1 MFTHLHT
8 HSCYSLMR
16 GASQLEALV
25 VAARRH
31 SMTHLALTDTNGFY
45 GLPNFLETARKHGIE
60 PIAGVQVTSRDGE
73 AVLLAR
79 TPEAYPHLSE
89 LVSRRHLEETFSLTA
104 ALAENLPGVVVL
116 SADLELLSQLQ
127 GRAELYVEIR
137 PGSAGKA
144 PLRFAREHQ
153 LPRVATNAV
162 YFAEPDGY
170 SLHRLLRA
178 IDLNSTLADL
188 PKDEMVQPGQWL
200 KPTRQMA
207 AHFPHCP
214 EALAEAI
221 HLARRCH
228 TGWKFSGQIFPS
240 YRDQKQDHFHLLRQ
254 RCLEGVNWRYGEMSP
269 AVAERLE
276 EELSLIQD
284 KGFTDYFLV
293 VADIIHKSPI
303 TCGRGSAAASLV
315 SYLLGITHVDPVR
328 HQLFF
333 GRFLSA
339 KRRDFPDIDVDFPWD
354 ERDEVLDFVKRTYGS
369 ERTAMVTNHVGFRSR
384 AAVREVAKVYGI
396 PPAEIKQ
403 VTKRLSFFGRPTKIQ
418 QRMIRHPKF
427 QNVHLEP
434 PWPEILQLASRLNG
448 IPRHL
453 SVHCGGTI
461 IVPDKVS
468 RYVPVQRAPKGV
480 RIIQWEKDQAEAAG
494 LVKIDLLGNRSLA
507 VIRDALAAI
516 RDNTGRNISYAQ
528 FNPLDD
534 PRTQRLI
541 ARGETMGVF
550 YVESPAMRQLQQ
562 MTGRGDYEH
571 LVIHSSIIRP
581 AANQYI
587 LEYVRRLK
595 GAPYKSVHPL
605 LDEALTETYGIM
617 VYQEDVSQIAMKLA
631 GFDAADADTLRKVLS
646 KKSKEQLSD
655 YRNRFY
661 KGCRRRGV
669 SSRVIDAVWE
679 MIESFGGYSFC
690 KPHSASYA
698 LVSFKSAYLKAHY
711 PAEFMAAVISN
722 GGGYYSTFAYISETR
737 RLGLQVLGPDVN
749 ASDINYQ
756 GKDRALRVGLMQL
769 KGMPQDVLETI
780 INERSRNGPFRSLD
794 AFCQR
799 TAPEPAAA
807 RILVQSGTLDSIAGG
822 LNRPQMLW
830 RFYGEGRNKAVG
842 DSFSLLP
849 NGAVSVEW
857 PQVRDYNHLTKLSH
871 ERETLGFILS
881 VHPLR
886 LFSQKIAASGRRIV
900 PANQLHQHVGRR
912 VTLAAWS
919 ITGKEVIT
927 RNGDPMEF
935 ISFEDETAIFE
946 TTFFPKA
953 YQRFCQILDMNR
965 AYLLTGRV
973 EEQHGTVSLN
983 VADVRRL

>member
-1 MFTHLHT
+1 
-8 HSCYSLMR
+8 MR

-25 VAARRH
+25 LAARH
-31 SMTHLALTDTNGFY
+31 HGMTHLALTDTNGFY
-45 GLPNFLETARKHGIE
+45 GLPNFLETARKNGIA
-60 PIAGVQVTSRDGE
+60 PIVGVQVTAQDGE

-79 TPEAYPHLSE
+79 TPEAYPQLSE
-89 LVSRRHLEETFSLTA
+89 LVTRRHLEEKFSLKQ
-104 ALAENLPGVVVL
+104 ALAADLSDVAIL
-116 SADLELLSQLQ
+116 SADLDLLTSLQ
-127 GRAELYVEIR
+127 GRAELYVEIH
-137 PGSAGKA
+137 PGPAGEA
-144 PLRFAREHQ
+144 PLRFARERR
-153 LPRVATNAV
+153 LPRVATNGV
-162 YFAEPDGY
+162 YFAEPSDY

-178 IDLNSTLADL
+178 IDLNATLADL
-188 PKDEMVQPGQWL
+188 PADEVVKPEQWL
-200 KPTRQMA
+200 KPTAQMA

-221 HLARRCH
+221 HLAHRCQ
-228 TGWKFSGQIFPS
+228 TDWGFNGQIFPR
-240 YRDQKQDHFHLLRQ
+240 YRDQEQDHFHLLRQ
-254 RCLEGVNWRYGEMSP
+254 RCLDGVKWRYGDMSP

-276 EELSLIQD
+276 EELSLIRV

-293 VADIIHKSPI
+293 VADIVKQTPI

-315 SYLLGITHVDPVR
+315 SYLLGVTHVDPIR
-328 HQLFF
+328 HRLFF
-333 GRFLSA
+333 GRFLSPN
-339 KRRDFPDIDVDFPWD
+339 RQDFPDIDVDFPWD
-354 ERDEVLDFVKRTYGS
+354 ERDAVLDSVERTYGI

-403 VTKRLSFFGRPTKIQ
+403 VTKRLSYFGRPTRIQ

-427 QNVHLEP
+427 RNVQLDP
-434 PWPEILQLASRLNG
+434 PWPEILQLAGRLSG

-461 IVPDKVS
+461 IVPDRVS
-468 RYVPVQRAPKGV
+468 RYVPVQRAAKGV
-480 RIIQWEKDQAEAAG
+480 RVIQWEKDQAEAAG

-507 VIRDALAAI
+507 VIRDTLKAVRA
-516 RDNTGRNISYAQ
+516 NTGEDIPYAQ
-528 FNPLDD
+528 LNPLAD
-534 PRTQRLI
+534 PATQRLI
-541 ARGETMGVF
+541 ARGDTMGVF

-595 GAPYKSVHPL
+595 GAPYKSIHPL
-605 LDEALTETYGIM
+605 LDEVLTETYGIM

-631 GFDAADADTLRKVLS
+631 GFDAAEADTLRKVLS
-646 KKSKEQLSD
+646 KKSREHLSD

-669 SSRVIDAVWE
+669 SRRVIDTVWE
-679 MIESFGGYSFC
+679 MIKSFGGYSFC

-722 GGGYYSTFAYISETR
+722 GGGYYSTFAYISEAR
-737 RLGLQVLGPDVN
+737 RLGLRVLGPDVN
-749 ASDINYQ
+749 ASDIHYQ
-756 GKDRALRVGLMQL
+756 GKDRTLRVGLMQL
-769 KGMPQDVLETI
+769 QGMSQDVLETI
-780 INERSRNGPFRSLD
+780 VKERRQNGPFRSLD
-794 AFCQR
+794 NFCQR
-799 TAPEPAAA
+799 IVPETAAA
-807 RILVQSGTLDSIAGG
+807 RILVQSGALDSIAGR

-830 RFYGEGRNKAVG
+830 RFYSQGRNEAVG
-842 DSFSLLP
+842 NSFSLLP
-849 NGAVSVEW
+849 SETHTVKW
-857 PQVRDYNHLTKLSH
+857 PQVSDYDRLTKLSH
-871 ERETLGFILS
+871 ERETLGCILS

-886 LFSQKIAASGRRIV
+886 SYGPKIVASGCRVV
-900 PANQLHQHVGRR
+900 PADQLPRHVGRR

-927 RNGDPMEF
+927 RKGDPMEF
-935 ISFEDETAIFE
+935 VSFEDETAIFE

-965 AYLLTGRV
+965 AYLLSGQVQEQQGAMSVNV
-973 EEQHGTVSLN
+973 EHI
-983 VADVRRL
+983 RRL

>member
-1 MFTHLHT
+1 
-8 HSCYSLMR
+8 MR
-16 GASQLEALV
+16 GASQLEALIA
-25 VAARRH
+25 AARRH

-45 GLPNFLETARKHGIE
+45 GLPNFLEIARKHGIA
-60 PIAGVQVTSRDGE
+60 PIVGVQVTAQDGE

-104 ALAENLPGVVVL
+104 ALAEDLPGVVVL
-116 SADLELLSQLQ
+116 SADLELLTQLQ
-127 GRAELYVEIR
+127 SRTELYVEIR
-137 PGSAGKA
+137 PGSAGEA

-162 YFAEPDGY
+162 YFAEPDDY
-170 SLHRLLRA
+170 FLHRLLRA
-178 IDLNSTLADL
+178 IDLNTTLADL
-188 PKDEMVQPGQWL
+188 PEDEVVQPGQWL
-200 KPTRQMA
+200 KPTAQIA
-207 AHFPHCP
+207 VHFPHCP

-221 HLARRCH
+221 HLAHRCH
-228 TGWKFSGQIFPS
+228 TDWRFRGQIFPH
-240 YRDQKQDHFHLLRQ
+240 YRDQEHDHFHLLRQ
-254 RCLEGVNWRYGEMSP
+254 RCLEGVKWRYGEMTQ
-269 AVAERLE
+269 AVADRLE
-276 EELSLIQD
+276 EELALIRD

-293 VADIIHKSPI
+293 VADIVHQSPI

-315 SYLLGITHVDPVR
+315 SYLLGITHVDPIR
-328 HQLFF
+328 HRLFF

-339 KRRDFPDIDVDFPWD
+339 NRRDFPDIDVDFPWD
-354 ERDEVLDFVKRTYGS
+354 ERDEVLDSVKRTYGE

-403 VTKRLSFFGRPTKIQ
+403 VTRRLSFFGRPTRIQ
-418 QRMIRHPKF
+418 ERMIRHPKF
-427 QNVHLEP
+427 QNVHLEE

-461 IVPDKVS
+461 IVPDQVS

-507 VIRDALAAI
+507 VIRDTLAAI
-516 RDNTGRNISYAQ
+516 RANTGKDISYAHL
-528 FNPLDD
+528 NPLDD
-534 PRTQRLI
+534 PATQRLI
-541 ARGETMGVF
+541 ARGKTMGVF

-562 MTGRGDYEH
+562 MTGRGDYEY

-587 LEYVRRLK
+587 LEYVHRLK
-595 GAPYKSVHPL
+595 GAPYKSIHPL
-605 LDEALTETYGIM
+605 LDEVLTDTYGIM

-631 GFDAADADTLRKVLS
+631 GFDAAEADTLRKVLS
-646 KKSKEQLSD
+646 KKSKERLAD

-661 KGCRRRGV
+661 KGCHRRGV
-669 SSRVIDAVWE
+669 SRRVIDAVWE

-698 LVSFKSAYLKAHY
+698 LVSYKSAYLKAHY

-722 GGGYYSTFAYISETR
+722 GGGYYSTCAYISEAR

-749 ASDINYQ
+749 ASDIHYR

-769 KGMPQDVLETI
+769 QGMVQDVLETI
-780 INERSRNGPFRSLD
+780 VKERRRNGPFRSLD
-794 AFCQR
+794 DFWQR
-799 TAPEPAAA
+799 ISPEPSAA
-807 RILVQSGTLDSIAGG
+807 RILVQSGTLDRIAAG

-830 RFYGEGRNKAVG
+830 RFYGEGRDKAVG

-857 PQVRDYNHLTKLSH
+857 PQVQDYDDSTRLSH

-886 LFSQKIAASGRRIV
+886 LYSRKIGASGRRIV
-900 PANQLHQHVGRR
+900 PANQLHRNVGRR

-919 ITGKEVIT
+919 ITGKEVLT

-935 ISFEDETAIFE
+935 VSFEDETAIFE

-983 VADVRRL
+983 VADVHRL

>member
-1 MFTHLHT
+1 MFVHLHT

-16 GASQLEALV
+16 GASQLESLV
-25 VAARRH
+25 VTARRH
-31 SMTHLALTDTNGFY
+31 GMTHLALTDTNGFY
-45 GLPNFLETARKHGIE
+45 GLPNFLETARKHGIA
-60 PIAGVQVTSRDGE
+60 PIVGVQVTARDGE

-104 ALAENLPGVVVL
+104 ALAADLPGVVVL
-116 SADLELLSQLQ
+116 SADLKLLAQLQ
-127 GRAELYVEIR
+127 DRTELYVEIR
-137 PGSAGKA
+137 PGSAGET

-162 YFAEPDGY
+162 YFAEPDDH

-178 IDLNSTLADL
+178 IDLNTTLADL
-188 PKDEMVQPGQWL
+188 PAHEVVQPGQWL
-200 KPTRQMA
+200 KPTARMA

-221 HLARRCH
+221 HLARRCY
-228 TGWKFSGQIFPS
+228 TDWKFSGQIFPH
-240 YRDQKQDHFHLLRQ
+240 YRDQQQDHFYILRQ
-254 RCLEGVNWRYGEMSP
+254 RCLEGVKWRYGEMNP

-276 EELSLIQD
+276 EELTLIQD

-293 VADIIHKSPI
+293 VADIVREAPI

-315 SYLLGITHVDPVR
+315 SYLLGITHVDPIR

-339 KRRDFPDIDVDFPWD
+339 NRRDFPDIDVDFPWD
-354 ERDEVLDFVKRTYGS
+354 ERDAVLESLELNYGNQ
-369 ERTAMVTNHVGFRSR
+369 RIAMVANHVGFRSR
-384 AAVREVAKVYGI
+384 GAVREVAKVYGI

-403 VTKRLSFFGRPTKIQ
+403 VTRRLSFFGKPTRIQ
-418 QRMIRHPKF
+418 QRMARHPKF
-427 QNVHLEP
+427 HNIHLEP

-448 IPRHL
+448 IPHHL

-461 IVPDKVS
+461 IVPDQVR
-468 RYVPVQRAPKGV
+468 RYVPVQRAAKGV
-480 RIIQWEKDQAEAAG
+480 QIIQWEKDQAEAAG

-507 VIRDALAAI
+507 VIRDTLEAI
-516 RDNTGRNISYAQ
+516 RVNTGRNISYAHL
-528 FNPLDD
+528 NPLDD
-534 PRTQRLI
+534 PATQRLI
-541 ARGETMGVF
+541 ARGDTMGVF

-562 MTGRGDYEH
+562 MTGRGDYDH
-571 LVIHSSIIRP
+571 LIIHSSIIRP

-587 LEYVRRLK
+587 LEYVQRLK
-595 GAPYKSVHPL
+595 GAPYKSIHPL
-605 LDEALTETYGIM
+605 LDEVLTETYGIM

-631 GFDAADADTLRKVLS
+631 GFDAAEADTLRKVLS
-646 KKSKEQLSD
+646 KKSKERLAD

-669 SSRVIDAVWE
+669 SRLVIDAVWE

-722 GGGYYSTFAYISETR
+722 GGGYYSTFAYISEAR

-749 ASDINYQ
+749 ASDIHYR
-756 GKDRALRVGLMQL
+756 GKDRTLRVGLMQL
-769 KGMPQDVLETI
+769 QGLSQSVQKI
-780 INERSRNGPFRSLD
+780 IVRDRRRNGPFRSLD
-794 AFCQR
+794 DFCRR
-799 TAPEPAAA
+799 TSPEPSAA
-807 RILVQSGTLDSIAGG
+807 RILVQAGALDSIADG

-830 RFYGEGRNKAVG
+830 RFYGEGRDKAVG

-849 NGAVSVEW
+849 NGTFSVEW
-857 PQVRDYNHLTKLSH
+857 PQVQDYDRSTKLSH
-871 ERETLGFILS
+871 ERETLGCILS

-886 LFSQKIAASGRRIV
+886 LYSRKIASSGRRIV
-900 PANQLHQHVGRR
+900 PANQLHRYVGRR
-912 VTLAAWS
+912 VALAAWS
-919 ITGKEVIT
+919 ITGKEVLT

-935 ISFEDETAIFE
+935 VSFEDETAIFE

-973 EEQHGTVSLN
+973 EEQHGTASLN
-983 VADVRRL
+983 VADVQRL

>member
-1 MFTHLHT
+1 MFTHLHV

-16 GASQLEALV
+16 GASQLESLV

-31 SMTHLALTDTNGFY
+31 GMTHLALTDTNGFY
-45 GLPNFLETARKHGIE
+45 GLPNFLEVARKHGID
-60 PIAGVQVTSRDGE
+60 PIVGVQVTARDSE

-89 LVSRRHLEETFSLTA
+89 LVSRRHLEETFSLTTT
-104 ALAENLPGVVVL
+104 LAEDLPDVAVL
-116 SADLELLSQLQ
+116 SADLELLTQLQ

-137 PGSAGKA
+137 PGSAGEA

-162 YFAEPDGY
+162 YFAEPDDY

-178 IDLNSTLADL
+178 IDLNTTLTDL
-188 PKDEMVQPGQWL
+188 PEDEVIQPGQWL

-214 EALAEAI
+214 ETLAEAI
-221 HLARRCH
+221 HLARRCY
-228 TGWKFSGQIFPS
+228 TDWRFSGQIFPH
-240 YRDQKQDHFHLLRQ
+240 YRDQEQDHFHLLRQ
-254 RCLEGVNWRYGEMSP
+254 RCLEGVKWRYGEMNQ

-276 EELSLIQD
+276 EELALIWD

-293 VADIIHKSPI
+293 VADIVHHSPI

-315 SYLLGITHVDPVR
+315 SYLLGITHVDPIR
-328 HQLFF
+328 HRLFF

-339 KRRDFPDIDVDFPWD
+339 NRRDFPDIDVDFPWD
-354 ERDEVLDFVKRTYGS
+354 ERDDVLDFVKRTYGG

-403 VTKRLSFFGRPTKIQ
+403 VTKRLSFFGRPTKIR
-418 QRMIRHPKF
+418 QRMSRHPKF

-434 PWPEILQLASRLNG
+434 PWPEILQLASRLTG
-448 IPRHL
+448 IPRYL

-461 IVPDKVS
+461 IVPDQVS
-468 RYVPVQRAPKGV
+468 RYVPVQRAAKGV
-480 RIIQWEKDQAEAAG
+480 QIIQWEKDQAEAAG

-507 VIRDALAAI
+507 VIRDTLVAI
-516 RDNTGRNISYAQ
+516 RTNTGKNISYAQ
-528 FNPLDD
+528 FNPLAD
-534 PRTQRLI
+534 PRTQKLI

-562 MTGRGDYEH
+562 MTSRGDYDH

-595 GAPYKSVHPL
+595 GAPSKSVHPL
-605 LDEALTETYGIM
+605 LDEALSETYGIM

-631 GFDAADADTLRKVLS
+631 GFDAAEADTLRKILS

-661 KGCRRRGV
+661 KGCHRCGV
-669 SSRVIDAVWE
+669 SRRVIDAVWE

-722 GGGYYSTFAYISETR
+722 GGGTILLSLTF
-737 RLGLQVLGPDVN
+737 Q
-749 ASDINYQ
+749 
-756 GKDRALRVGLMQL
+756 K
-769 KGMPQDVLETI
+769 QDVW
-780 INERSRNGPFRSLD
+780 
-794 AFCQR
+794 AFGCWGR
-799 TAPEPAAA
+799 T
-807 RILVQSGTLDSIAGG
+807 ST
-822 LNRPQMLW
+822 
-830 RFYGEGRNKAVG
+830 
-842 DSFSLLP
+842 
-849 NGAVSVEW
+849 
-857 PQVRDYNHLTKLSH
+857 
-871 ERETLGFILS
+871 
-881 VHPLR
+881 
-886 LFSQKIAASGRRIV
+886 
-900 PANQLHQHVGRR
+900 
-912 VTLAAWS
+912 
-919 ITGKEVIT
+919 
-927 RNGDPMEF
+927 
-935 ISFEDETAIFE
+935 TAIS
-946 TTFFPKA
+946 TTGA
-953 YQRFCQILDMNR
+953 R
-965 AYLLTGRV
+965 TGLY
-973 EEQHGTVSLN
+973 GLG
-983 VADVRRL
+983 

>member
-1 MFTHLHT
+1 
-8 HSCYSLMR
+8 MR

-25 VAARRH
+25 LAARRH

-45 GLPNFLETARKHGIE
+45 GLPNFLETARKHGIA
-60 PIAGVQVTSRDGE
+60 PIVGVQVTARDGE
-73 AVLLAR
+73 AILLAR

-104 ALAENLPGVVVL
+104 ALAEDLPGVAIL
-116 SADLELLSQLQ
+116 SADLELLAQLQ

-137 PGSAGKA
+137 PGSDGEA
-144 PLRFAREHQ
+144 PLRFAREKQ

-162 YFAEPDGY
+162 YFADPDDY

-178 IDLNSTLADL
+178 IDLNTTLADL
-188 PKDEMVQPGQWL
+188 PADEVVQPGQWL
-200 KPTRQMA
+200 KSTGQIA
-207 AHFPHCP
+207 THFPHCP

-228 TGWKFSGQIFPS
+228 TDWRFSGQIFPH
-240 YRDQKQDHFHLLRQ
+240 YRDQEQDHFHILRQ
-254 RCLEGVNWRYGEMSP
+254 RCLKGVTWRYGEMSP

-276 EELSLIQD
+276 EELSLIRD

-293 VADIIHKSPI
+293 VADIVHQSPI

-315 SYLLGITHVDPVR
+315 SYLLGITHVDPIR
-328 HQLFF
+328 HRLFF

-339 KRRDFPDIDVDFPWD
+339 NRRDFPDIDVDFPWD
-354 ERDEVLDFVKRTYGS
+354 ERDEVLDFVERTYGD

-418 QRMIRHPKF
+418 ERMIRHPKF
-427 QNVHLEP
+427 RNVRLEP
-434 PWPEILQLASRLNG
+434 PWPEILQLASQLNG
-448 IPRHL
+448 VPRHL

-461 IVPDKVS
+461 IVPDQVS

-507 VIRDALAAI
+507 VIRDTLGAI
-516 RDNTGRNISYAQ
+516 RANTGQTISYAQ
-528 FNPLDD
+528 LNPLDD
-534 PRTQRLI
+534 PATWRLI

-595 GAPYKSVHPL
+595 GAPYKSIHPL
-605 LDEALTETYGIM
+605 LDEILTETYGIM

-631 GFDAADADTLRKVLS
+631 GFDPAEADTLRKVLS
-646 KKSKEQLSD
+646 KKSKERLSD

-661 KGCRRRGV
+661 KGCRQRHVNR
-669 SSRVIDAVWE
+669 RVIDAVWE

-722 GGGYYSTFAYISETR
+722 GGGYYSTFAYISEAR

-749 ASDINYQ
+749 SSDINYR
-756 GKDRALRVGLMQL
+756 GEDRILRVGLMQL
-769 KGMPQDVLETI
+769 QGISRDIPETI
-780 INERSRNGPFRSLD
+780 VKERSQNGPFRSLD
-794 AFCQR
+794 DFCQR
-799 TAPEPAAA
+799 VAPEPAAA
-807 RILVQSGTLDSIAGG
+807 RILVQSGALDCIAGG

-830 RFYGEGRNKAVG
+830 RFYGEGRDKAVG

-857 PQVRDYNHLTKLSH
+857 PQVQDYDRSTRLSH
-871 ERETLGFILS
+871 QRETLGFILS
-881 VHPLR
+881 FHPLR
-886 LFSQKIAASGRRIV
+886 LYSRKIGASGRRIV
-900 PANQLHQHVGRR
+900 PANQLHRHVGRR
-912 VTLAAWS
+912 VSLAAWS
-919 ITGKEVIT
+919 ITGKEVLT

-935 ISFEDETAIFE
+935 VSFEDETAIFE
-946 TTFFPKA
+946 TTFFPRV

-973 EEQHGTVSLN
+973 QEQHGAVSVN
-983 VADVRRL
+983 VEHVRRL

>member
-1 MFTHLHT
+1 
-8 HSCYSLMR
+8 MR

-25 VAARRH
+25 LAARRH

-45 GLPNFLETARKHGIE
+45 GLPNFLEVARKHGIA
-60 PIAGVQVTSRDGE
+60 PIVGVQVAAQDAE

-89 LVSRRHLEETFSLTA
+89 LVSRRHLEEAFSLTA
-104 ALAENLPGVVVL
+104 ALAEDLPGVVVL
-116 SADLELLSQLQ
+116 SADLKLLAQLEGQ
-127 GRAELYVEIR
+127 VELYVEIR
-137 PGSAGKA
+137 PGSAGEA
-144 PLRFAREHQ
+144 PLRFARERQ

-162 YFAEPDGY
+162 YFAEPNDY

-178 IDLNSTLADL
+178 IDLNTTLADL
-188 PKDEMVQPGQWL
+188 PADEVVQPDQWL
-200 KPTRQMA
+200 KSTAQMA
-207 AHFPHCP
+207 PHFPHCP

-228 TGWKFSGQIFPS
+228 TDWSFNGQIFPH
-240 YRDQKQDHFHLLRQ
+240 YRDQEQDHFHILRQ
-254 RCLEGVNWRYGEMSP
+254 RCLEGVEWRYGGMNP

-276 EELSLIQD
+276 EELSLIRD

-293 VADIIHKSPI
+293 VADIVLQSPI

-315 SYLLGITHVDPVR
+315 SYLLGITHVDPIR
-328 HQLFF
+328 HRLFF

-339 KRRDFPDIDVDFPWD
+339 NRRDFPDIDVDFPWD
-354 ERDEVLDFVKRTYGS
+354 ERDEVLDSVERTYGG
-369 ERTAMVTNHVGFRSR
+369 ERTAMVSNHVGFRSR

-403 VTKRLSFFGRPTKIQ
+403 ITKRLSFFGRPTKIQ
-418 QRMIRHPKF
+418 ERMIRHPKF
-427 QNVHLEP
+427 QNVHLES

-461 IVPDKVS
+461 IVPDQVS

-480 RIIQWEKDQAEAAG
+480 QIIQWEKDQAEAAG

-507 VIRDALAAI
+507 VIRDTLEAI
-516 RDNTGRNISYAQ
+516 RVNTGRNISYAHL
-528 FNPLDD
+528 NPLDD
-534 PRTQRLI
+534 PATQRLI
-541 ARGETMGVF
+541 ARGDTMGVF

-562 MTGRGDYEH
+562 MTGRGDYDH

-587 LEYVRRLK
+587 LEYVERLK
-595 GAPYKSVHPL
+595 GAPYKSIHPL
-605 LDEALTETYGIM
+605 LD
-617 VYQEDVSQIAMKLA
+617 D
-631 GFDAADADTLRKVLS
+631 
-646 KKSKEQLSD
+646 KKSKERLAD

-669 SSRVIDAVWE
+669 SRQVIDAVWE

-722 GGGYYSTFAYISETR
+722 GGGYYSTYAYISEAR

-749 ASDINYQ
+749 ASDIHYR
-756 GKDRALRVGLMQL
+756 GKDRTLRVGLMQL
-769 KGMPQDVLETI
+769 QGIVQDVLETI
-780 INERSRNGPFRSLD
+780 VKERQRNGPFRCLD
-794 AFCQR
+794 DFCQR
-799 TAPEPAAA
+799 TTPEPSAA
-807 RILVQSGTLDSIAGG
+807 RILVQSGALDSIAGG

-830 RFYGEGRNKAVG
+830 RFYGEGRDKAVG

-857 PQVRDYNHLTKLSH
+857 PQVQDYDRSTKLSH
-871 ERETLGFILS
+871 ERETLGCILS

-886 LFSQKIAASGRRIV
+886 LYSRKIAASVRRIV
-900 PANQLHQHVGRR
+900 TANQLHRYVGQM
-912 VTLAAWS
+912 VTLATWS

-935 ISFEDETAIFE
+935 VSFEDETAIFE
-946 TTFFPKA
+946 TTIFPKA
-953 YQRFCQILDMNR
+953 YQRFCQILDMHR

-973 EEQHGTVSLN
+973 HEQHGAVSVN
-983 VADVRRL
+983 VEHIRRL

>member
-1 MFTHLHT
+1 
-8 HSCYSLMR
+8 MR

-60 PIAGVQVTSRDGE
+60 PIVGVQVTARDGE

-116 SADLELLSQLQ
+116 SANLELLAQLQ
-127 GRAELYVEIR
+127 GQAELYVEIR
-137 PGSAGKA
+137 PGSTGKA
-144 PLRFAREHQ
+144 PLRFARERQ

-162 YFAEPDGY
+162 YFAKSNDY

-188 PKDEMVQPGQWL
+188 PEDEVVRPGQWL

-228 TGWKFSGQIFPS
+228 TDWKFSGQVFPH
-240 YRDQKQDHFHLLRQ
+240 YRDQEQDHFHLLRQ
-254 RCLEGVNWRYGEMSP
+254 RCLEGVNWRYGEMTP

-293 VADIIHKSPI
+293 VADIVHQSPI

-328 HQLFF
+328 HKLFF

-339 KRRDFPDIDVDFPWD
+339 NRRDFPDIDVDFPWD
-354 ERDEVLDFVKRTYGS
+354 ERDEVLDSVERTYGG

-427 QNVHLEP
+427 QNVHLEE

-461 IVPDKVS
+461 IVPDRVS

-507 VIRDALAAI
+507 VIRDTLAAI
-516 RDNTGRNISYAQ
+516 RTNTGKNISYAQ

-550 YVESPAMRQLQQ
+550 YVESPAIRQLQQ

-581 AANQYI
+581 AANRYI

-595 GAPYKSVHPL
+595 GGSYRSLHPL
-605 LDEALTETYGIM
+605 LDEVLAENYGIM

-631 GFDAADADTLRKVLS
+631 GFDPAEADTLRKIIS
-646 KKSKEQLSD
+646 WKSKERLAD
-655 YRNRFY
+655 YRTRFY
-661 KGCRRRGV
+661 EGSRQRGV
-669 SSRVIDAVWE
+669 SREVSEAVWE

-722 GGGYYSTFAYISETR
+722 GGGYYSTFAYVSEAR

-749 ASDINYQ
+749 TSDINYQ
-756 GKDRALRVGLMQL
+756 GKDRTLRVGLMQL
-769 KGMPQDVLETI
+769 KGMPRDVLETI
-780 INERSRNGPFRSLD
+780 INERSHNGPFRSLD
-794 AFCQR
+794 DFCQR
-799 TAPEPAAA
+799 IAPEPAAA

-830 RFYGEGRNKAVG
+830 RFYGEGRDKAVG

-849 NGAVSVEW
+849 KGTASVEW
-857 PQVRDYNHLTKLSH
+857 PQVQDYDHLTKLSH

-886 LFSQKIAASGRRIV
+886 LFRQRIVASGRRIV

-973 EEQHGTVSLN
+973 EEQHATVSLN

>member
-1 MFTHLHT
+1 MFVHLHT

-16 GASQLEALV
+16 GASQLETLV
-25 VAARRH
+25 LAARH
-31 SMTHLALTDTNGFY
+31 HGMTHLALTDTNGFY
-45 GLPNFLETARKHGIE
+45 GLPNFLETARKHGIA
-60 PIAGVQVTSRDGE
+60 PIVGVQVTAQDGE

-79 TPEAYPHLSE
+79 TPEAYPQLSE
-89 LVSRRHLEETFSLTA
+89 VVTSRHLEEKFSLKQ
-104 ALAENLPGVVVL
+104 ALAANLSDVAVL
-116 SADLELLSQLQ
+116 SADLDLLTSLQ

-137 PGSAGKA
+137 PGPAGEA
-144 PLRFAREHQ
+144 PLRFARERR
-153 LPRVATNAV
+153 LPRVATNGV
-162 YFAEPDGY
+162 YFAEPDDY

-178 IDLNSTLADL
+178 IDLNATLADL
-188 PKDEMVQPGQWL
+188 PADEVVKPEQWL
-200 KPTRQMA
+200 KSTAQMA
-207 AHFPHCP
+207 VHFPHCP

-221 HLARRCH
+221 HLARRCQ
-228 TGWKFSGQIFPS
+228 TDWGFNGQIFPR
-240 YRDQKQDHFHLLRQ
+240 YRDQEQDHFHLLRQ
-254 RCLEGVNWRYGEMSP
+254 RCLDGVKWRYGDMSP

-276 EELSLIQD
+276 GELSLIRD

-293 VADIIHKSPI
+293 VADIVRQRPI

-315 SYLLGITHVDPVR
+315 SYLLGVTHVDPIR
-328 HQLFF
+328 HRLFF
-333 GRFLSA
+333 GRFLSPN
-339 KRRDFPDIDVDFPWD
+339 RRDFPDIDVDFPWD
-354 ERDEVLDFVKRTYGS
+354 ERDAVLDSVERTYGS
-369 ERTAMVTNHVGFRSR
+369 DRTAMVTNHVGFRSR

-403 VTKRLSFFGRPTKIQ
+403 VTKRLSFFGRSTRIQ
-418 QRMIRHPKF
+418 EQMIRHPKF
-427 QNVHLEP
+427 QNVHLES
-434 PWPEILQLASRLNG
+434 PWPEILQLAGRLNG

-461 IVPDKVS
+461 IVPDRVS
-468 RYVPVQRAPKGV
+468 RYVPVQRSAKGV
-480 RIIQWEKDQAEAAG
+480 RVIQWEKDQAEAAG

-507 VIRDALAAI
+507 VIRDTLKAI
-516 RDNTGRNISYAQ
+516 RANTGRNISYAQ
-528 FNPLDD
+528 LNPLAD
-534 PRTQRLI
+534 PATQRLI
-541 ARGETMGVF
+541 ARGDTMGVF

-595 GAPYKSVHPL
+595 GAPYKSIHPL
-605 LDEALTETYGIM
+605 LDEVLTETYGIM

-631 GFDAADADTLRKVLS
+631 GFDAAEADTLRKVLS
-646 KKSKEQLSD
+646 KKSKEHLSD
-655 YRNRFY
+655 YRNHFY

-669 SSRVIDAVWE
+669 NRRMIDTIWE
-679 MIESFGGYSFC
+679 MIKSFGGYSFC

-722 GGGYYSTFAYISETR
+722 GGGYYSTFAYISEAR
-737 RLGLQVLGPDVN
+737 RLGLWVLGPDVN
-749 ASDINYQ
+749 ASDIHYQ
-756 GKDRALRVGLMQL
+756 GKDRTLRVGLMQL
-769 KGMPQDVLETI
+769 QGLSQDTLGTI
-780 INERSRNGPFRSLD
+780 VKERRQNGPFRSLD
-794 AFCQR
+794 NFCQR
-799 TAPEPAAA
+799 VAPEAAAA
-807 RILVQSGTLDSIAGG
+807 RILVQSGALDSIAGR

-830 RFYGEGRNKAVG
+830 RFYSEGRDKTVG

-849 NGAVSVEW
+849 NGAVSVRW
-857 PQVRDYNHLTKLSH
+857 PEVQDYDPSTRLSH
-871 ERETLGFILS
+871 ERETLGCILS

-886 LFSQKIAASGRRIV
+886 SYGPKIAASGRRIV
-900 PANQLHQHVGRR
+900 PANQLPRHVGRR

-919 ITGKEVIT
+919 ITGKEVLT

-935 ISFEDETAIFE
+935 VSFEDETAIFE

-973 EEQHGTVSLN
+973 QEQHGTVSVN
-983 VADVRRL
+983 VEDIRRL

>member
-1 MFTHLHT
+1 
-8 HSCYSLMR
+8 MR

-25 VAARRH
+25 AAARRH

-60 PIAGVQVTSRDGE
+60 PIVGVQVTARDGE

-116 SADLELLSQLQ
+116 SADLKLLAQLQ
-127 GRAELYVEIR
+127 GQAELYVEIR

-144 PLRFAREHQ
+144 PLRFARERQ

-162 YFAEPDGY
+162 YFAESNDY

-188 PKDEMVQPGQWL
+188 PEDEVVQPGQWL

-228 TGWKFSGQIFPS
+228 TDWKFSGQIFPH
-240 YRDQKQDHFHLLRQ
+240 YRDQEQDHFHLLRQ

-293 VADIIHKSPI
+293 VADIVHQSPI

-339 KRRDFPDIDVDFPWD
+339 NRRDFPDIDVDFPWD
-354 ERDEVLDFVKRTYGS
+354 ERDEVLDFVERTYGG

-384 AAVREVAKVYGI
+384 AAVREVAKVYGV

-427 QNVHLEP
+427 QNVHLEE

-461 IVPDKVS
+461 IVPDQVS

-516 RDNTGRNISYAQ
+516 RANTGKNISYAQ

-646 KKSKEQLSD
+646 KKSKERLSD

-669 SSRVIDAVWE
+669 SSRVIDAVWG

-722 GGGYYSTFAYISETR
+722 GGGYYSTFAYISEAR
-737 RLGLQVLGPDVN
+737 RLGLLVLGPDVN
-749 ASDINYQ
+749 ASDIEYR
-756 GKDRALRVGLMQL
+756 GKDRIIRVGLMQL
-769 KGMPQDVLETI
+769 KGLSRDVQETI
-780 INERSRNGPFRSLD
+780 VRERRRSGPFRSLD
-794 AFCQR
+794 DFCLR
-799 TAPEPAAA
+799 VDPEPATTK
-807 RILVQSGTLDSIAGG
+807 ILVQSGTLDSIAGR

-830 RFYGEGRNKAVG
+830 RFYGERKDQAVG
-842 DSFSLLP
+842 ESFSLLP
-849 NGAVSVEW
+849 SRAVCVKW
-857 PQVRDYNHLTKLSH
+857 PEVQDYDYLTKLSH

-886 LFSQKIAASGRRIV
+886 LFSETIAANGRRIM

-912 VTLAAWS
+912 MTLAAWT